1 MGVSTGRAQ
10 TQDNE
15 VLDQKELR
23 MEGGRMSGLASQQ
36 DGGQFEDA
44 LRRLHALEKKLTDQV
59 QVDITELR
67 SKWVQPRVERVTN
80 NTFKLWQVREN
91 LKLSKVLYVEE
102 ERLLGEFKKVK
113 DALITASMDHEYFEA
128 TKDTCVFLGGKLTE
142 VRNKQLLCYSASR
155 DLETAVNE
163 DIMTIRFEDKDYAD
177 LDLEQVRASTPL
189 REMEPTPLDR
199 HRSKS
204 REPSPLT
211 FTMPPMR
218 LSSGTTTPGVSNVGD
233 PHAYFSR
240 PGSSQSLHGGRG
252 APTTD
257 RERKQDE
264 EFRAKIATMQADD
277 DSPPTGRK
285 LGVPSQGIVCRSASG
300 KVIKDDP
307 VDFSAMSMEP
317 TRPGSAM
324 SESSI
329 QLPGDGSRPG
339 SRMDQMLGDELS
351 RSLLDLTTSGNL
363 QASPAHNASYS
374 SGFPQGKNMLD
385 DLDVEINLGEDAAT
399 KREEEEEARKKAAEA
414 TAEKIRADA
423 KKQHEEKEKERKE
436 AEAAKK
442 KEEAAAKAEKLKLEK
457 EAEAKEREEK
467 KKADDKKM
475 ADMAE
480 KRRIA
485 AEQKAEEEAKKK
497 EEEARKK
504 EEEKQKKLEAKA
516 KKEAEEKK
524 KEEEKLAKEAEKKAK
539 LEEKKRKMEEAK
551 ENKRLEE
558 EKKKEEAAEKLR
570 IEEKK
575 KEEAAEKIRIAE
587 EKRIEEENTAM
598 EEALKIEMQKAKEEA
613 ESLKDHMVAEKKSLQ
628 KDVADLETELQ
639 LESVTSVSK
648 QSEVKEKTASEATT
662 KSSTIKDTKK
672 APQEAPVE
680 EKSDKRPSSRG
691 AKKEPAPPAE
701 KSS

>member
-113 DALITASMDHEYFEA
+113 DALITASMDDEYFEA
-128 TKDTCVFLGGKLTE
+128 TKDTRVFLGGKLTE

-155 DLETAVNE
+155 DLETAVNK

-218 LSSGTTTPGVSNVGD
+218 LSSGTTTPGGSNVGD

-264 EFRAKIATMQADD
+264 EFRAKLAAMQADD

-307 VDFSAMSMEP
+307 VDFATMSMEP

-324 SESSI
+324 SECSI
-329 QLPGDGSRPG
+329 QLPGDVSRPG

-385 DLDVEINLGEDAAT
+385 DLDVEITLGEDAAT
-399 KREEEEEARKKAAEA
+399 KREEEEEASRKAAEA
-414 TAEKIRADA
+414 MAEKIRADA
-423 KKQHEEKEKERKE
+423 KKQFEEKEK
-436 AEAAKK
+436 AKK

-457 EAEAKEREEK
+457 EAEAKEREER

-475 ADMAE
+475 ADLAE

-504 EEEKQKKLEAKA
+504 QEEKQKKLEAKA

-524 KEEEKLAKEAEKKAK
+524 KEDERLAKEAEKKAK
-539 LEEKKRKMEEAK
+539 LEEAKKKEEEAK

-570 IEEKK
+570 IEKTRPPKERRKK
-575 KEEAAEKIRIAE
+575 KQA
-587 EKRIEEENTAM
+587 
-598 EEALKIEMQKAKEEA
+598 
-613 ESLKDHMVAEKKSLQ
+613 
-628 KDVADLETELQ
+628 
-639 LESVTSVSK
+639 
-648 QSEVKEKTASEATT
+648 
-662 KSSTIKDTKK
+662 
-672 APQEAPVE
+672 
-680 EKSDKRPSSRG
+680 
-691 AKKEPAPPAE
+691 
-701 KSS
+701 

>member
-1 MGVSTGRAQ
+1 MGGRAQ

-113 DALITASMDHEYFEA
+113 DALITASMDDEYFEA

-142 VRNKQLLCYSASR
+142 VRSKQLLCYFASR
-155 DLETAVNE
+155 DLETAVNK

-218 LSSGTTTPGVSNVGD
+218 LSSGTTTPGGSNVGD

-252 APTTD
+252 PATD

-264 EFRAKIATMQADD
+264 EFRAKLAAMQADD
-277 DSPPTGRK
+277 DSPPSGRR
-285 LGVPSQGIVCRSASG
+285 LGVPTQGIVCRSASG

-307 VDFSAMSMEP
+307 VDFATMEP
-317 TRPGSAM
+317 RPGSAM
-324 SESSI
+324 SECSI
-329 QLPGDGSRPG
+329 QLPGDVSQCHSRPG
-339 SRMDQMLGDELS
+339 SRMDQMLGDDLS

-363 QASPAHNASYS
+363 RASPAHNASYS
-374 SGFPQGKNMLD
+374 AAGFPQGKNMLD

-399 KREEEEEARKKAAEA
+399 KREEEEEASRKAAEA
-414 TAEKIRADA
+414 MAEKIRADA
-423 KKQHEEKEKERKE
+423 KKQFEEKEKERKE

-457 EAEAKEREEK
+457 EAEAREREER

-480 KRRIA
+480 KRKKL

-497 EEEARKK
+497 GEEARKK

-516 KKEAEEKK
+516 KKEEEEKK

-539 LEEKKRKMEEAK
+539 FEEKKRKMEEAK

-570 IEEKK
+570 MEEKK
-575 KEEAAEKIRIAE
+575 KEEK
-587 EKRIEEENTAM
+587 
-598 EEALKIEMQKAKEEA
+598 LKIEKEA
-613 ESLKDHMVAEKKSLQ
+613 
-628 KDVADLETELQ
+628 
-639 LESVTSVSK
+639 
-648 QSEVKEKTASEATT
+648 
-662 KSSTIKDTKK
+662 
-672 APQEAPVE
+672 
-680 EKSDKRPSSRG
+680 
-691 AKKEPAPPAE
+691 
-701 KSS
+701 

>member
-1 MGVSTGRAQ
+1 MGK
-10 TQDNE
+10 DN
-15 VLDQKELR
+15 VLLANTTNKELK

-113 DALITASMDHEYFEA
+113 DALITASMDDEYFEA

-155 DLETAVNE
+155 DLETAVNK

-218 LSSGTTTPGVSNVGD
+218 LSSGTTTPGGSNVGD

-252 APTTD
+252 GVTTD

-264 EFRAKIATMQADD
+264 EFRAKIAAMQADD

-307 VDFSAMSMEP
+307 VDFATMSMEP
-317 TRPGSAM
+317 TRPCSAM
-324 SESSI
+324 SECSI
-329 QLPGDGSRPG
+329 QLPGDVSRPG

-351 RSLLDLTTSGNL
+351 LSLLDLTISGNL

-385 DLDVEINLGEDAAT
+385 DLDVEINLGEDAA
-399 KREEEEEARKKAAEA
+399 
-414 TAEKIRADA
+414 EKIRADA

-442 KEEAAAKAEKLKLEK
+442 KEEAAAKAEKLKQEK

-524 KEEEKLAKEAEKKAK
+524 KEDEKLAKEAEKKAK

-575 KEEAAEKIRIAE
+575 KEEEADKLRIAE

-628 KDVADLETELQ
+628 KDAY
-639 LESVTSVSK
+639 
-648 QSEVKEKTASEATT
+648 
-662 KSSTIKDTKK
+662 
-672 APQEAPVE
+672 
-680 EKSDKRPSSRG
+680 
-691 AKKEPAPPAE
+691 
-701 KSS
+701 

>member
-113 DALITASMDHEYFEA
+113 DALITASMDDEYFEA

-155 DLETAVNE
+155 DLETAVNK

-204 REPSPLT
+204 REPSPLA

-218 LSSGTTTPGVSNVGD
+218 LSSGTTTPGGSSTVGD

-240 PGSSQSLHGGRG
+240 PGSSQSMYGGRG
-252 APTTD
+252 PTTD

-264 EFRAKIATMQADD
+264 EFRAKLAAMQADD
-277 DSPPTGRK
+277 DSPPSGRR

-307 VDFSAMSMEP
+307 VDFATMEP
-317 TRPGSAM
+317 RPGSAM
-324 SESSI
+324 SECSI
-329 QLPGDGSRPG
+329 QLPGDVSQCHSRPG

-363 QASPAHNASYS
+363 RASPAHNASYS
-374 SGFPQGKNMLD
+374 AAGFPQGKNMLD
-385 DLDVEINLGEDAAT
+385 DLDVEINLGEEAAT
-399 KREEEEEARKKAAEA
+399 KLEEEAEASRKAAEA
-414 TAEKIRADA
+414 AAEKIRADA
-423 KKQHEEKEKERKE
+423 KRMHEEKEKERKE

-442 KEEAAAKAEKLKLEK
+442 KEEAAAKAEKLRLEK
-457 EAEAKEREEK
+457 EAEAKEREER

-475 ADMAE
+475 ADLAE
-480 KRRIA
+480 KRRLA
-485 AEQKAEEEAKKK
+485 AEKKAEEEAKK
-497 EEEARKK
+497 KK

-524 KEEEKLAKEAEKKAK
+524 KEEERLAKEAEKKAK

-613 ESLKDHMVAEKKSLQ
+613 ESLKDHMVAEKKSL
-628 KDVADLETELQ
+628 
-639 LESVTSVSK
+639 
-648 QSEVKEKTASEATT
+648 
-662 KSSTIKDTKK
+662 
-672 APQEAPVE
+672 
-680 EKSDKRPSSRG
+680 
-691 AKKEPAPPAE
+691 
-701 KSS
+701 

>member
-1 MGVSTGRAQ
+1 MGLLAAQ
-10 TQDNE
+10 GHKDN
-15 VLDQKELR
+15 VLLANTVNKELK
-23 MEGGRMSGLASQQ
+23 MEGGRVSGLASQQ

-113 DALITASMDHEYFEA
+113 DALITASMDDEYFEA

-155 DLETAVNE
+155 DLETAVNK

-204 REPSPLT
+204 REPSPLA

-218 LSSGTTTPGVSNVGD
+218 LSSGTTTPGGSSTVGD

-240 PGSSQSLHGGRG
+240 PGSSQSMYGGRG
-252 APTTD
+252 PTTD

-264 EFRAKIATMQADD
+264 EFRAKLAAMQADD
-277 DSPPTGRK
+277 DSPPSGRR
-285 LGVPSQGIVCRSASG
+285 LGVPNQGIVCRSASG

-307 VDFSAMSMEP
+307 VDFATMEP
-317 TRPGSAM
+317 RPGSAM
-324 SESSI
+324 SECSI
-329 QLPGDGSRPG
+329 QLPGDVSQCHSRPG

-363 QASPAHNASYS
+363 RASPAHNASYS
-374 SGFPQGKNMLD
+374 AAGFPEGKNMLD
-385 DLDVEINLGEDAAT
+385 DLDVEINLGEEAAT
-399 KREEEEEARKKAAEA
+399 KREEEAEASRKAAEA
-414 TAEKIRADA
+414 AAEKIRADA
-423 KKQHEEKEKERKE
+423 KRMHEEKEKERKE
-436 AEAAKK
+436 AEAK
-442 KEEAAAKAEKLKLEK
+442 
-457 EAEAKEREEK
+457 
-467 KKADDKKM
+467 
-475 ADMAE
+475 
-480 KRRIA
+480 
-485 AEQKAEEEAKKK
+485 
-497 EEEARKK
+497 KK

-524 KEEEKLAKEAEKKAK
+524 KEEERLAKEAEKKAK
-539 LEEKKRKMEEAK
+539 LEEKQRKMEEAK
-551 ENKRLEE
+551 ERKRLEE
-558 EKKKEEAAEKLR
+558 EKKMED
-570 IEEKK
+570 
-575 KEEAAEKIRIAE
+575 
-587 EKRIEEENTAM
+587 ENRAM

-613 ESLKDHMVAEKKSLQ
+613 ESLKEAEAAKKREEAAEK
-628 KDVADLETELQ
+628 
-639 LESVTSVSK
+639 
-648 QSEVKEKTASEATT
+648 
-662 KSSTIKDTKK
+662 
-672 APQEAPVE
+672 
-680 EKSDKRPSSRG
+680 
-691 AKKEPAPPAE
+691 AE
-701 KSS
+701 KLRLE